1 MSLSPPVSMAA
12 DCEMD
17 SSFSSS
23 GVLEKVEA
31 TPPHVT
37 NPAPLSSVPAPA
49 PVAQEIPQL
58 EAPPPVTRTP
68 SKAPPLPV
76 LRFPKVGRGRG

>member
-1 MSLSPPVSMAA
+1 MSLSPLVAMAA

-23 GVLEKVEA
+23 GVPVKVEA
-31 TPPHVT
+31 T
-37 NPAPLSSVPAPA
+37 NPAPLSHVPAPA
-49 PVAQEIPQL
+49 PVAQETPWL
-58 EAPPPVTRTP
+58 EAPTPVTRAL

-76 LRFPKVGRGRG
+76 LRFPKVGRGGAKV